1 MIKYRVNNKFVDKG
15 VFYEE
20 LERLLAMS
28 HQIFTYD
35 QCIELFRSQ
44 GYVRLE
50 TNKRKSYVY
59 EYLYM
64 ADEQV
69 FELEQIVENTEYDP
83 EDCDAFDIAFA
94 IHQKGFRKIKENN

>member
-35 QCIELFRSQ
+35 QCLELLCSQ

-50 TNKRKSYVY
+50 VNKRKSYVY

-69 FELEQIVENTEYDP
+69 FELEQIIEDNEYDP
-83 EDCDAFDIAFA
+83 LDDDAFYVAFA
-94 IHQKGFRKIKENN
+94 IYQKGFKKIKENN